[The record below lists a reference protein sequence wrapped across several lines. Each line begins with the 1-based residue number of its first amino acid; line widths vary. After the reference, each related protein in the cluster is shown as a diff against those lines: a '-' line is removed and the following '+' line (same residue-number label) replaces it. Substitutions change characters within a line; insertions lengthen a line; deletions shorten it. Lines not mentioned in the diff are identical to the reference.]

1 MDSSR
6 PVCRACGRSELDLIL
21 SLGRMPLANA
31 LLSPEQLDEPEAV
44 FPLELVLCRTCT
56 LVQITAT
63 VPPERMFRNYL
74 YFSSYSDTMLRHAE
88 ELAGR
93 VVAARRLDG
102 KSLVVEI
109 GSNDGY
115 LLQYYQS
122 RGVPVLGI
130 EPAANVAAVA
140 RKERGI
146 PVISEFFGEELSDRL
161 RSAGQEADVVHA
173 HNVLAHVP
181 DLNGFVRG
189 IGRLLKE
196 GGVAVIEV
204 PYVRHLID
212 RCEFDTIYHEHLCYF
227 SLTALERIFQ
237 RQGLMVQDVEH
248 IPLHGGSLRVF
259 VCRRNGGTPHDRVRA
274 MLAEEDGCGI
284 GELPFYQGFARKVER
299 LRASLLEV
307 LSAMKQQGQ
316 TIAAYGAPAKATVL
330 LNYCGIGRQFLD
342 FVVDRSPYKQG
353 RFVPG
358 VRLPIHSPDMLEEKM
373 PAYTLLLAWNF
384 AEEILRQQARYRERG
399 GRFIIPIPDVRIV

>member
-1 MDSSR
+1 MDSPR
-6 PVCRACGRSELDLIL
+6 PVCRGCARSELDLVL
-21 SLGRMPLANA
+21 SLGRIPLANA
-31 LLSPEQLDEPEAV
+31 LLSPEQLNEPEAV
-44 FPLELVLCRTCT
+44 FPLDLVLCRSCA

-63 VPPERMFRNYL
+63 VPPELMFRNYL
-74 YFSSYSDTMLRHAE
+74 YFSSYSDTLLRHAE

-93 VVAARRLDG
+93 LVAARGLDG

-130 EPAANVAAVA
+130 EPAVNVAAVA

-161 RSAGQEADVVHA
+161 RSSGQEADVVHA

-189 IGRLLKE
+189 IGRLVKE

-204 PYVRHLID
+204 PYVKHLID

-227 SLTALERIFQ
+227 SLTALDRLFRRHGMTILDMETIA
-237 RQGLMVQDVEH
+237 
-248 IPLHGGSLRVF
+248 IHGGSLRIWAGHGGE
-259 VCRRNGGTPHDRVRA
+259 RRPAVGALLEQEAGW
-274 MLAEEDGCGI
+274 GI
-284 GELPFYQGFARKVER
+284 G
-299 LRASLLEV
+299 
-307 LSAMKQQGQ
+307 
-316 TIAAYGAPAKATVL
+316 
-330 LNYCGIGRQFLD
+330 D
-342 FVVDRSPYKQG
+342 
-353 RFVPG
+353 
-358 VRLPIHSPDMLEEKM
+358 VR
-373 PAYTLLLAWNF
+373 
-384 AEEILRQQARYRERG
+384 RYRE
-399 GRFIIPIPDVRIV
+399 FQIQVERIRDKLREQMGALKRA